1 MKMAI
6 AVLSTL
12 LALSLVIIAMQPAT
26 AHNVAPRYNGQSW
39 GVQCLAPNP
48 RTSPPVCCDR
58 TRSTCVAA
66 CALADESS
74 GWKSACQANC
84 EAAGQACHQR
94 IQPRPPVFDRPDT
107 VPPKTR
113 D

>member
-1 MKMAI
+1 MKNAI

-48 RTSPPVCCDR
+48 RMTPPVCCNHR
-58 TRSTCVAA
+58 RSTCVAA
-66 CALADESS
+66 CALADETP

-94 IQPRPPVFDRPDT
+94 IQPRPREGIVPGTRP
-107 VPPKTR
+107 PATR